1 MKLEVAGLQCA
12 QLKVD
17 VNIHNAYHKLQKIK
31 MSNETDSFY

>member
-17 VNIHNAYHKLQKIK
+17 VNKHNAYHKLR
-31 MSNETDSFY
+31 MSKVGAF

>member
-17 VNIHNAYHKLQKIK
+17 VNIQNAYHKLQQNK
-31 MSNETDSFY
+31 NE